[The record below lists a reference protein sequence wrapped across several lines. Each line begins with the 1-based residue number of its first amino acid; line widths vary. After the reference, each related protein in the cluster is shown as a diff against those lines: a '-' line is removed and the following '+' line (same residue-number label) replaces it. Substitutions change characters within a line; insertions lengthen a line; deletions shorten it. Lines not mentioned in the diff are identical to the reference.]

1 MFKREEKI
9 NTEFHGNRDFYYI
22 VKGVAIERSKLNNI
36 SDERQIVPIINNFIE
51 RNFGGISYNIDINF
65 KLEFDDIK
73 DEMKTLKDEIL
84 KEKLNTDNKRR
95 GEEVDNDLSDVIN
108 GLGIGMHNAWGI
120 TTLPPDYVADML
132 EKGLQIFK

>member
-1 MFKREEKI
+1 MAKTILTKSQQSLINKVITDARTGKITSANYWQQYTSEEM
-9 NTEFHGNRDFYYI
+9 NLLQAVFYA
-22 VKGVAIERSKLNNI
+22 V
-36 SDERQIVPIINNFIE
+36 
-51 RNFGGISYNIDINF
+51 RNGED
-65 KLEFDDIK
+65 
-73 DEMKTLKDEIL
+73 T
-84 KEKLNTDNKRR
+84 